1 MASIIEVT
9 RNGKLC
15 SYKFKACVGRNVRGK
30 QVFRCMTWY
39 IPENLSPS
47 KARKAAEKAA
57 NNWEEMVRQEFEAE
71 QQARQMGMEYHIP
84 PEKRKD
90 LFVDY
95 INQVWFPLRIE
106 NHNLKPTTIAFYRH
120 MANLIQ
126 DYFADAIL
134 QSISPLDLQR
144 FFVYLRTECRSKKG
158 MLLSAKTI
166 RHQYGVLNLM
176 FDFALQQELIVK
188 NPMER
193 VEAPSL
199 EKHQVDALTPEQA
212 IRFFEVLKTCPLEF
226 RAMLHLLLTTG
237 IRRGECMG
245 LQWKDIDS
253 DKRILRIERGVTY
266 TPKTGIV
273 ISTPK
278 TRNSIRTIPL
288 LQSTLELMLQLKMQ
302 IQKMHPDTILNEA
315 FIFSGGNDIF
325 SPKDPNSV
333 TRRVKRFMLRNGFP
347 DLSPHDLRHSCA
359 TLLLTEGADVK
370 SVQELLG
377 HADASTTLNF
387 YVKSDITQ
395 MKAAAE
401 KLAVAF
407 CL

>member
-1 MASIIEVT
+1 MASIIEIT
-9 RNGKLC
+9 RDGKLC

-30 QVFRCMTWY
+30 QVFRCTTWH
-39 IPENLSPS
+39 IPENLSPA

-57 NNWEEMVRQEFEAE
+57 DQWEETVRQEFEAE
-71 QQARQMGMEYHIP
+71 QQARQMGMAYHIP

-106 NHNLKPTTIAFYRH
+106 NHNLKPPTIAFYRH
-120 MANLIQ
+120 MANPIA
-126 DYFADAIL
+126 DYFSDAIL

-144 FFVYLRTECRSKKG
+144 FFVYLRTECKSKKG
-158 MLLSAKTI
+158 TLLSPKTI

-176 FDFALQQELIVK
+176 FDFALQQELISK

-199 EKHQVDALTPEQA
+199 ERHQVDALTPEQA

-237 IRRGECMG
+237 IRRGECVG
-245 LQWKDIDS
+245 LQWKDIDP
-253 DKRILRIERGVTY
+253 DKGILHIERGVSY
-266 TPKTGIV
+266 TPRTGIV
-273 ISTPK
+273 VSTPK

-288 LQSTLELMLQLKMQ
+288 LQSTLELLLQLKMQ
-302 IQKMHPDTILNEA
+302 IQKTHPDTILREA
-315 FIFSGGNDIF
+315 FIFGSRNDIF
-325 SPKDPNSV
+325 SPKDPNSI

-359 TLLLTEGADVK
+359 TLLLTEGADIK

-387 YVKSDITQ
+387 YVKSDIAQ
-395 MKAAAE
+395 MKAAAD
-401 KLAVAF
+401 KLATAF